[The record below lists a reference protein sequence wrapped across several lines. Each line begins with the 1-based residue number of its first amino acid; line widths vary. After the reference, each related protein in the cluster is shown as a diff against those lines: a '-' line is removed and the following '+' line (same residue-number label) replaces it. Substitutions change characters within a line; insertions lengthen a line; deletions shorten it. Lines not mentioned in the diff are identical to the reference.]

1 MDPAAISPFTRS
13 GGPASDLWYVT
24 NGQAVVGP
32 VGMELLL
39 RGIHHGRV
47 SDDCYIAQSFWQSW
61 RPLDQVR
68 EIRALRLKGSIE
80 DRVGR
85 PETDAFQFAGIQDED
100 QLYKRALKVAVEQT
114 HADVGLVHQDW
125 PPHIGL
131 VATHAYGRGM
141 KTALARVI
149 PWYDPARE
157 AAVNG
162 KVMLARSCEH
172 DWARAATMRLGTGG
186 PVQAVALVSVPS
198 GKRHRTLIELG
209 HFRHSFRYQDAR
221 ALDRVVQAVTV
232 RLEQLAF

>member
-85 PETDAFQFAGIQDED
+85 PETDAFQFAGIQIFGCRD
-100 QLYKRALKVAVEQT
+100 QQEGTENGLQNGLTGILYV
-114 HADVGLVHQDW
+114 
-125 PPHIGL
+125 
-131 VATHAYGRGM
+131 
-141 KTALARVI
+141 TAILQQCFGNSR
-149 PWYDPARE
+149 
-157 AAVNG
+157 
-162 KVMLARSCEH
+162 
-172 DWARAATMRLGTGG
+172 
-186 PVQAVALVSVPS
+186 
-198 GKRHRTLIELG
+198 
-209 HFRHSFRYQDAR
+209 
-221 ALDRVVQAVTV
+221 
-232 RLEQLAF
+232 